1 MNDKYRLRIPR
12 LEVLSG
18 DDLELIHLSTVEV
31 LRRTGIAVKEL
42 KAVEVFKKIGCFV
55 DGERVRIPA
64 HLVERALRA
73 TPPRVAMSDRNGNPA
88 MFLEDNN
95 VYFGTGSDTPHI
107 SDLKTKKRRLT
118 VLKDIQDVAKVVDF
132 LPELSFLMCSGIAS
146 DVNPKISDIFHFEAM
161 VKHTEKPVVFTA
173 WSLDNLKAIIRM
185 AEAVAGGAK
194 ELRASPFLALYT
206 EPISP
211 LTLAAESTQK
221 LMFMAEKALPVVFT
235 PGLLTG
241 ATGPITI
248 AGGIVQ
254 ANAEMLGGYVL
265 AQSIREGMPF
275 IYGGGVFPID
285 MATGLLRYAAP
296 EGLLAT
302 SAVTDMARFYRL
314 PMFSFAGCS
323 DSNIYDQQAAIEGA
337 LWTLLSSLS
346 GGNLVHDV
354 GYINNGLTTSF
365 EQLVVSN
372 EVISMVRRITGG
384 FEINEETLA
393 LDLIHKVGP
402 GGEYLTSEHTLKHFK
417 ENWSPQVFS
426 RTPYE
431 RWEKEGKKDLAAR
444 ANAKAKEILKTYA
457 PRPLEERLQAEL
469 RKIVKSMDK

>member
-1 MNDKYRLRIPR
+1 MNDKYRLQIPR
-12 LEVLSG
+12 LKVISDAEI
-18 DDLELIHLSTVEV
+18 ELIHLSTLEV
-31 LRRTGIAVKEL
+31 LRRTGIAVREP
-42 KAVEVFKKIGCFV
+42 KAVEILEKAGCAAEG
-55 DGERVRIPA
+55 DRVRIPA
-64 HLVERALRA
+64 HLVEQALRA
-73 TPPRVAMSDRNGNPA
+73 TPPRVAMSDRNGKPA
-88 MFLEDNN
+88 MFLEADN

-107 SDLKTKKRRLT
+107 SDLQTKKRRLA
-118 VLKDIQDVAKVVDF
+118 VLKDIENVARVVDF
-132 LPELSFLMCSGIAS
+132 LPELNFLMCSGIAS
-146 DVNPKISDIFHFEAM
+146 DVNPRISDIFHFEAM
-161 VKHTEKPVVFTA
+161 VGHTEKPIVFTA
-173 WSLDNLKAIIRM
+173 WSLNNLKAIIRM
-185 AEAVAGGAK
+185 AEAVAGGAA
-194 ELRASPFLALYT
+194 ELRTRPFVALYT

-221 LMFMAEKALPVVFT
+221 LMFMAEKGLPVVFT

-241 ATGPITI
+241 GTGPVTT
-248 AGGIVQ
+248 AGGLVQ

-265 AQSIREGMPF
+265 ARAIREGTPF

-296 EGLLAT
+296 EGMLAT
-302 SAVTDMARFYRL
+302 SALTDMARHYRL

-323 DSNIYDQQAAIEGA
+323 DSSIYDEQAAIEGA

-354 GYINNGLTTSF
+354 GYINNGLTTSY

-384 FEINEETLA
+384 IKINEETLA
-393 LDLIHKVGP
+393 LDLIDKVGP

-417 ENWSPQVFS
+417 ENWQPQVFS
-426 RTPYE
+426 RSSYE

-444 ANAKAKEILKTYA
+444 ANGKAGEILKTHA
-457 PRPLEERLQAEL
+457 PRPLDGRLQTEL

>member
-1 MNDKYRLRIPR
+1 MNDKYRLGIPR
-12 LEVLSG
+12 LKILSNG
-18 DDLELIHLSTVEV
+18 ELERIHLSTLEV
-31 LRRTGIAVKEL
+31 LRRTGIAVKEPN
-42 KAVEVFKKIGCFV
+42 AVEIFKKAGCFV

-88 MFLEDNN
+88 MFLEANN
-95 VYFGTGSDTPHI
+95 VYFGTGSDTPYL
-107 SDLKTKKRRLT
+107 SDLQTKRRRLA
-118 VLKDIQDVAKVVDF
+118 VLKDIESVAKVVDY

-146 DVNPKISDIFHFEAM
+146 DVNPKISDLHHFGAM
-161 VKHTEKPVVFTA
+161 VSQTEKPIVFTA
-173 WSLDNLKAIIRM
+173 WSLDNLKAIVQM

-194 ELRASPFLALYT
+194 DLRSSPFIALYT

-221 LMFMAEKALPVVFT
+221 LMFMAGKALPVVFT

-241 ATGPITI
+241 GTGPVTI
-248 AGGIVQ
+248 AGGLVQ
-254 ANAEMLGGYVL
+254 ANSEMLGGYVL
-265 AQSIREGMPF
+265 AHSIREGMPF

-296 EGLLAT
+296 ESLLAT
-302 SAVTDMARFYRL
+302 SALTDMARHYRL

-323 DSNIYDQQAAIEGA
+323 DSNIYDEQAAIEGA
-337 LWTLLSSLS
+337 LWTLLSSLN

-354 GYINNGLTTSF
+354 GYINNGLTTSY

-393 LDLIHKVGP
+393 LDLVHKVGP

-417 ENWSPQVFS
+417 ENWSPQLFS
-426 RTPYE
+426 RTSYE
-431 RWEKEGKKDLAAR
+431 RWVKEGKKDLSAR
-444 ANAKAKEILKTYA
+444 ANEKAKEILKTHT
-457 PRPLEERLQAEL
+457 PKPLEKGLLTEL
-469 RKIVKSMDK
+469 GKIVKSMDK

>member
-12 LEVLSG
+12 LRILSE
-18 DDLELIHLSTVEV
+18 DDLELIHLSTLEV
-31 LRRTGIAVKEL
+31 LRRTGIAVKEP
-42 KAVEVFKKIGCFV
+42 KAIEIFEKAGCSV

-64 HLVERALRA
+64 HLIEGALRS
-73 TPPRVAMSDRNGNPA
+73 TPPRVAMSDRNGEPA
-88 MFLEDNN
+88 MYLEANN
-95 VYFGTGSDTPHI
+95 VYFGTGSDTPHV
-107 SDLKTKKRRLT
+107 SDLLTKKRRLAL
-118 VLKDIQDVAKVVDF
+118 LKDIENVATVVDY

-161 VKHTEKPVVFTA
+161 VGHTEKPIVFTA
-173 WSLDNLKAIIRM
+173 WSLANLKAIIRM
-185 AEAVAGGAK
+185 AEAVAGGAA
-194 ELRASPFLALYT
+194 ELRSRPFLALYT

-241 ATGPITI
+241 GTGPVTM
-248 AGGIVQ
+248 AGGLVQ
-254 ANAEMLGGYVL
+254 ANAEMLAGYVL
-265 AQSIREGMPF
+265 AHSIREGMPF

-296 EGLLAT
+296 EGMLAT
-302 SAVTDMARFYRL
+302 SALTDLARHYRL

-323 DSNIYDQQAAIEGA
+323 DSSLYDEQAAIEGA
-337 LWTLLSSLS
+337 LWTLLSSLN

-354 GYINNGLTTSF
+354 GYINNGLTTSY

-393 LDLIHKVGP
+393 LDLIDKVGP

-417 ENWSPQVFS
+417 ENWSPRVFS

-431 RWEKEGKKDLAAR
+431 RWEKEGKKDLASR
-444 ANAKAKEILKTYA
+444 ANEKAREILKTHT
-457 PRPLEERLQAEL
+457 PRPLDALLQAEL

>member
-1 MNDKYRLRIPR
+1 MNDKYRLGIPR
-12 LEVLSG
+12 LKVLSDG
-18 DDLELIHLSTVEV
+18 DIERIHLSTLEV
-31 LRRTGIAVKEL
+31 LRRTGIAVKEPN
-42 KAVEVFKKIGCFV
+42 AVEIFKKAGCFV

-88 MFLEDNN
+88 MFLEANN
-95 VYFGTGSDTPHI
+95 VYFGTGSDTPYL
-107 SDLKTKKRRLT
+107 SDLQTRKRRLAL
-118 VLKDIQDVAKVVDF
+118 LKDIENVAKVVDY

-146 DVNPKISDIFHFEAM
+146 DVNPKISDLHHFGAM
-161 VKHTEKPVVFTA
+161 VSQTEKPIVFTA
-173 WSLDNLKAIIRM
+173 WSLDNLKAIVQM

-194 ELRASPFLALYT
+194 DLRSSPFIALYT

-221 LMFMAEKALPVVFT
+221 LMFMAGKALPVVFT

-241 ATGPITI
+241 GTGPVTI
-248 AGGIVQ
+248 AGGLVQ
-254 ANAEMLGGYVL
+254 ANSEMLGGYVL
-265 AQSIREGMPF
+265 AHSIREGMPF

-296 EGLLAT
+296 ESLLAT
-302 SAVTDMARFYRL
+302 SALTDMARHYRL

-323 DSNIYDQQAAIEGA
+323 DSNIYDEQAAIEGA
-337 LWTLLSSLS
+337 LWTLLSSLN

-354 GYINNGLTTSF
+354 GYINNGLTTSY

-417 ENWSPQVFS
+417 ENWSPQLFS
-426 RTPYE
+426 RTSYE
-431 RWEKEGKKDLAAR
+431 RWVKEGKKDLSAR
-444 ANAKAKEILKTYA
+444 ANEKAKEILKTHT
-457 PRPLEERLQAEL
+457 PKPLEKGLLTEL
-469 RKIVKSMDK
+469 GKIVKSMDK

>member
-1 MNDKYRLRIPR
+1 MKDKYRLRIPR
-12 LEVLSG
+12 LVVLSK
-18 DDLELIHLSTVEV
+18 DELELIHLSTLEV
-31 LRRTGIAVKEL
+31 LRRTGIAVKEP
-42 KAVEVFKKIGCFV
+42 KAVEVFKKAGCFI

-73 TPPRVAMSDRNGNPA
+73 TPPRVSMSDRNGRPA

-95 VYFGTGSDTPHI
+95 VYFGTGSDTPYI
-107 SDLKTKKRRLT
+107 SDLQTKKRRLA
-118 VLKDIQDVAKVVDF
+118 VLKDVENVAKVVDY

-146 DVNPKISDIFHFEAM
+146 DVNPKISDIYHFGAM
-161 VKHTEKPVVFTA
+161 VSHTEKPLVFTS
-173 WSLDNLKAIIRM
+173 WSLDNLKAIIAM

-194 ELRASPFLALYT
+194 ELRSKPFVALYT

-221 LMFMAEKALPVVFT
+221 LMFMADKALPVVFT

-241 ATGPITI
+241 GTGPVTI
-248 AGGIVQ
+248 AGGLVQ

-265 AQSIREGMPF
+265 AHSIREGVPF

-285 MATGLLRYAAP
+285 MATGLLRYSAP

-302 SAVTDMARFYRL
+302 SALTDMARHYRL

-323 DSNIYDQQAAIEGA
+323 DSNTYDEQAAIEGA
-337 LWTLLSSLS
+337 LWTLLSSLN

-354 GYINNGLTTSF
+354 GYINNGLTISY

-372 EVISMVRRITGG
+372 EVIAFVRRMTGG

-393 LDLIHKVGP
+393 LDLIHNVGP

-417 ENWSPQVFS
+417 ENWSPQLFS
-426 RTPYE
+426 RTSYE
-431 RWEKEGKKDLAAR
+431 RWQKEGKKGLATR
-444 ANAKAKEILKTYA
+444 ANEKAKEILKTHV
-457 PRPLEERLQAEL
+457 PKPLDQGLQAEL
-469 RKIVKSMDK
+469 ERIVKFMDK

>member
-1 MNDKYRLRIPR
+1 MNDKYRLKIPR
-12 LEVLSG
+12 LKVLS
-18 DDLELIHLSTVEV
+18 DADLELLHLSTLEV
-31 LRRTGIAVKEL
+31 LRRTGIAVKEP
-42 KAVEVFKKIGCFV
+42 KAIEVFRKAGCSV

-88 MFLEDNN
+88 MFLEANN
-95 VYFGTGSDTPHI
+95 VYFGTGSDTPYI
-107 SDLKTKKRRLT
+107 SDLQTKKRRLA
-118 VLKDIQDVAKVVDF
+118 VLKDIENVAKAIDF
-132 LPELSFLMCSGIAS
+132 LPALSFLMCSGIAS
-146 DVNPKISDIFHFEAM
+146 DVNPKISDLYHFEAM
-161 VKHTEKPVVFTA
+161 VKHTEKPIVFTA
-173 WSLDNLKAIIRM
+173 WSLGNLKAIIRM
-185 AEAVAGGAK
+185 AEAVAGSSK
-194 ELRASPFLALYT
+194 ELLSNPFVALYT

-241 ATGPITI
+241 GTGPVTA
-248 AGGIVQ
+248 AGGLVQ

-265 AQSIREGMPF
+265 AHSIREGMPF

-285 MATGLLRYAAP
+285 MATGLLRYSAP
-296 EGLLAT
+296 EGMLAT
-302 SAVTDMARFYRL
+302 SALTDMARYYHL

-323 DSNIYDQQAAIEGA
+323 DSSIYDEQAAIEGA

-354 GYINNGLTTSF
+354 GYINNGLTTSY
-365 EQLVVSN
+365 EQLIVSS

-384 FEINEETLA
+384 LEISEETLA
-393 LDLIHKVGP
+393 LDLIDKVGP

-417 ENWSPQVFS
+417 ENWSPQIFS
-426 RTPYE
+426 RISYE
-431 RWEKEGKKDLAAR
+431 RWEKEGKKGLAAR
-444 ANAKAKEILKTYA
+444 ANGKAKEILKTYA
-457 PRPLEERLQAEL
+457 PRPLDVRLQAEL
-469 RKIVKSMDK
+469 RRIVKSMDK

>member
-1 MNDKYRLRIPR
+1 MNDKYRLGIPR
-12 LEVLSG
+12 LKVLS
-18 DDLELIHLSTVEV
+18 DDQLELIHLSTLEV
-31 LRRTGIAVKEL
+31 LRRTGIAVKEP
-42 KAVEVFKKIGCFV
+42 KAVEIFKKAGCFV

-64 HLVERALRA
+64 HLVERALRV

-88 MFLEDNN
+88 MFLEDSN

-118 VLKDIQDVAKVVDF
+118 VLKDIEDVARVVDF

-146 DVNPKISDIFHFEAM
+146 DVNPKISDLHHFWAM
-161 VKHTEKPVVFTA
+161 VNHTEKPVVFTA
-173 WSLDNLKAIIRM
+173 WSLENLKAIIRM

-194 ELRASPFLALYT
+194 ELRTSPFLALYT

-248 AGGIVQ
+248 AGGLVQ

-323 DSNIYDQQAAIEGA
+323 DSNIYDEQAAIEGA
-337 LWTLLSSLS
+337 LWTLLSSLN

-354 GYINNGLTTSF
+354 GYINNGLTTSY

-393 LDLIHKVGP
+393 LDLIHTVGP
-402 GGEYLTSEHTLKHFK
+402 GGEYLTSEHTLRHFK
-417 ENWSPQVFS
+417 ENWSPRLFS
-426 RTPYE
+426 RTSYE
-431 RWEKEGKKDLAAR
+431 RWQKEGKKDLAER
-444 ANAKAKEILKTYA
+444 ANEKAKEILKTHT
-457 PRPLEERLQAEL
+457 PRPLEDGLQAEIG
-469 RKIVKSMDK
+469 KIVKSMDR

>member
-1 MNDKYRLRIPR
+1 MNDKYRLNIPR
-12 LEVLSG
+12 LKVLS
-18 DDLELIHLSTVEV
+18 DDQLELIHLSTLEV
-31 LRRTGIAVKEL
+31 LRRTGIAVKEP
-42 KAVEVFKKIGCFV
+42 KAIEIFKKAGCFA

-73 TPPRVAMSDRNGNPA
+73 TPPRVAMSNRNGDPA

-95 VYFGTGSDTPHI
+95 VYFGTGSDTPYI
-107 SDLKTKKRRLT
+107 SDLQTRKRRLAL
-118 VLKDIQDVAKVVDF
+118 LKDIENVAKVVDY

-146 DVNPKISDIFHFEAM
+146 DVNPKISDLHHFGAM
-161 VKHTEKPVVFTA
+161 VGHTEKPIVFTA
-173 WSLDNLKAIIRM
+173 WSLDNLKAVVQM

-194 ELRASPFLALYT
+194 ELRSSPFIALYT

-241 ATGPITI
+241 GTGPVTI
-248 AGGIVQ
+248 AGGLVQ
-254 ANAEMLGGYVL
+254 ANAEMLGGHVL
-265 AQSIREGMPF
+265 AHSIREGMPF

-296 EGLLAT
+296 ESLLAT
-302 SAVTDMARFYRL
+302 SALTDMARYYRL

-323 DSNIYDQQAAIEGA
+323 DSNIYDEQAAIEGA
-337 LWTLLSSLS
+337 LWTLLSSLN

-354 GYINNGLTTSF
+354 GYINNGLTTSY

-417 ENWSPQVFS
+417 ENWSPRLFS
-426 RTPYE
+426 RTSYE
-431 RWEKEGKKDLAAR
+431 RWQKEGKKDLAAR
-444 ANAKAKEILKTYA
+444 ANEKAKEILKIHA
-457 PRPLEERLQAEL
+457 PRPLDQGIQAEL
-469 RKIVKSMDK
+469 GEIIKSMDK

>member
-1 MNDKYRLRIPR
+1 MNDKYRLNIPR
-12 LEVLSG
+12 LKVLS
-18 DDLELIHLSTVEV
+18 DDQLELIHLSTLEV
-31 LRRTGIAVKEL
+31 LRRTGIAVKEP
-42 KAVEVFKKIGCFV
+42 KAIEIFKKAGCFA

-73 TPPRVAMSDRNGNPA
+73 TPPRVAMSNRNGDPA

-95 VYFGTGSDTPHI
+95 VYFGTGSDTPYI
-107 SDLKTKKRRLT
+107 SDLQTRKRRLAL
-118 VLKDIQDVAKVVDF
+118 LKDIENVAKVVDY

-146 DVNPKISDIFHFEAM
+146 DVNPKISDLHHFGAM
-161 VKHTEKPVVFTA
+161 VGHAEKPIVFTA
-173 WSLDNLKAIIRM
+173 WSLDNLKAVVQM

-194 ELRASPFLALYT
+194 ELRSSPFIALYT

-241 ATGPITI
+241 GTGPVTI
-248 AGGIVQ
+248 AGGLVQ
-254 ANAEMLGGYVL
+254 ANAEMLGGHVL
-265 AQSIREGMPF
+265 AHSIREGMPF

-296 EGLLAT
+296 ESLLAT
-302 SAVTDMARFYRL
+302 SALTDMARYYRL

-323 DSNIYDQQAAIEGA
+323 DSNIYDEQAAIEGA
-337 LWTLLSSLS
+337 LWTLLSSLN

-354 GYINNGLTTSF
+354 GYINNGLTTSY

-417 ENWSPQVFS
+417 ENWSPRLFS
-426 RTPYE
+426 RTSYE
-431 RWEKEGKKDLAAR
+431 RWQKEGKKDLAAR
-444 ANAKAKEILKTYA
+444 ANEKAKEILKTHA
-457 PRPLEERLQAEL
+457 PRPLDQGIQAEL
-469 RKIVKSMDK
+469 GEIIKSMDK

>member
-12 LEVLSG
+12 LKVLSN
-18 DDLELIHLSTVEV
+18 DELERIHLATLEV
-31 LRRTGIAVKEL
+31 LRRTGIAVKEP
-42 KAVEVFKKIGCFV
+42 KAVEIFRKAGCFV

-64 HLVERALRA
+64 HLVEWALRA
-73 TPPRVAMSDRNGNPA
+73 TPPRVSMSDRNGNPA

-107 SDLKTKKRRLT
+107 SDLQTKRRRPAL
-118 VLKDIQDVAKVVDF
+118 LKDIENVAKVVDF
-132 LPELSFLMCSGIAS
+132 LPELSFLMCSGIAG
-146 DVNPKISDIFHFEAM
+146 DVNPKVSDIYHFGAM
-161 VKHTEKPVVFTA
+161 VSHTEKPIVFTA

-194 ELRASPFLALYT
+194 ELRSSPFIALYT

-241 ATGPITI
+241 GTGPVTI
-248 AGGIVQ
+248 AGGLVQ

-265 AQSIREGMPF
+265 AHSIREGMPF

-296 EGLLAT
+296 ESLLAT
-302 SAVTDMARFYRL
+302 SALTDMARYYRL

-323 DSNIYDQQAAIEGA
+323 DSNIYDEQAAIEGA
-337 LWTLLSSLS
+337 LWILLSSLN

-354 GYINNGLTTSF
+354 GYINNGLTTSY

-384 FEINEETLA
+384 FEINAETLA

-417 ENWSPQVFS
+417 ENWSPRLFS
-426 RTPYE
+426 RTSYE
-431 RWEKEGKKDLAAR
+431 RWQKEGKKDLAER
-444 ANAKAKEILKTYA
+444 ANEKAKEILKTHT
-457 PRPLEERLQAEL
+457 PRPLEDGLQAEIG
-469 RKIVKSMDK
+469 KIIKTMDR

>member
-1 MNDKYRLRIPR
+1 MNEKYRLNIPR
-12 LEVLSG
+12 LKVLS
-18 DDLELIHLSTVEV
+18 DDQLELLHLSTLEV
-31 LRRTGIAVKEL
+31 LRHTGIAVKEL
-42 KAVEVFKKIGCFV
+42 KAVEIFKKTGCFV
-55 DGERVRIPA
+55 DGERVRFPA

-73 TPPRVAMSDRNGNPA
+73 APPRVAMSDRNGNPA
-88 MFLEDNN
+88 MFLENN
-95 VYFGTGSDTPHI
+95 NIYFGTGSDTPHI
-107 SDLKTKKRRLT
+107 SDLKTRKRRLAL
-118 VLKDIQDVAKVVDF
+118 LKDIENVAKVVDY

-146 DVNPKISDIFHFEAM
+146 DVNPKVSDIFHFAAM
-161 VKHTEKPVVFTA
+161 VSHTEKPIVLTA

-194 ELRASPFLALYT
+194 ELRSNPFIALYT

-241 ATGPITI
+241 GTGPVTI
-248 AGGIVQ
+248 AGGLVQ

-265 AQSIREGMPF
+265 AHSIREGMPF

-296 EGLLAT
+296 ESLLAT
-302 SAVTDMARFYRL
+302 SALTDMARFYRL

-323 DSNIYDQQAAIEGA
+323 DSNIYDGQAAIEGA
-337 LWTLLSSLS
+337 LWTLLSSLN

-354 GYINNGLTTSF
+354 GYINNGLTTSY

-417 ENWSPQVFS
+417 ENWSPQLFS
-426 RTPYE
+426 RTSYE

-444 ANAKAKEILKTYA
+444 ANEKAKEILRTHTPK
-457 PRPLEERLQAEL
+457 PLEKGIQAEL
-469 RKIVKSMDK
+469 GKIVKSMDK

>member
-1 MNDKYRLRIPR
+1 MKDKCRPRIPR
-12 LEVLSG
+12 LKVLSD
-18 DDLELIHLSTVEV
+18 DDLEIIHLSTLEV
-31 LRRTGIAVKEL
+31 LRRTGIAVKEP
-42 KAVEVFKKIGCFV
+42 KAVEIFKKLGCFV
-55 DGERVRIPA
+55 DGERIRIPA
-64 HLVERALRA
+64 HLVERALRS

-88 MFLEDNN
+88 MFLEANN

-107 SDLKTKKRRLT
+107 SDLQTRKRRPA
-118 VLKDIQDVAKVVDF
+118 VLKDIENVAKVVDS

-161 VKHTEKPVVFTA
+161 VGHTEKPIVFTA
-173 WSLDNLKAIIRM
+173 WSLENLKAIVRM
-185 AEAVAGGAK
+185 AEAVAGGAM
-194 ELRASPFLALYT
+194 ELRKKPFIALYT

-241 ATGPITI
+241 GTGPVTA
-248 AGGIVQ
+248 AGGLVQ

-265 AQSIREGMPF
+265 AHSIREGMPF

-296 EGLLAT
+296 EGMLAT
-302 SAVTDMARFYRL
+302 SALTDMAHYYRL

-323 DSNIYDQQAAIEGA
+323 DSSIYDEQAAIEGA
-337 LWTLLSSLS
+337 LWTLLSSLN

-354 GYINNGLTTSF
+354 GYINNGLTTSY

-393 LDLIHKVGP
+393 LDLIDKVGP
-402 GGEYLTSEHTLKHFK
+402 GGEYLTSEHTLRHFK

-431 RWEKEGKKDLAAR
+431 RWAKEGKKDLAAR
-444 ANAKAKEILKTYA
+444 ANEKAREILKTYA
-457 PRPLEERLQAEL
+457 PRPLEAGLQSEL